1 MDMGKKNFNNRPLG
15 LRKNISNHHK
25 KKKKFKNYENSM
37 FKMHLYQNV
46 NVEHLK

>member
-1 MDMGKKNFNNRPLG
+1 MNMGKKNFNNRPLG
-15 LRKNISNHHK
+15 LRKIYPTTI